1 MAVENI
7 ISTSRIST
15 NLGEILPDLL
25 PLEQIVKAVSQHQEF
40 TEKNMEIL
48 SNWDEFGEIYVQI
61 LAYFIGLQGL
71 VVGRYLRKVRLV
83 CLISDIR
90 RMRPIFLKSDFDNSC
105 GAALSDKPAP

>member
-1 MAVENI
+1 M
-7 ISTSRIST
+7 
-15 NLGEILPDLL
+15 
-25 PLEQIVKAVSQHQEF
+25 KAVSQHQES

-61 LAYFIGLQGL
+61 LAYLIGLQGL

-90 RMRPIFLKSDFDNSC
+90 RMRPNFLKSDFDNSC
-105 GAALSDKPAP
+105 GAPLSDKPTP